1 MTITSD
7 EIAAALQEL
16 GRIEPAFAHALER
29 VGPPQPRVAL
39 RGQAGLLRIIIGQQV
54 SVASARAIFARFEA
68 LVGDLSDSERLLAIP
83 DESLR
88 AVGLSRQKIAHVRS
102 LAAHVASGA
111 LDVAA
116 LPRDDEAA
124 ITRLVAVKG
133 VGRWTAEIYLM
144 IAEARPD
151 VFPAGDLAV
160 RAGLALLLGL
170 ADRPGEAAA
179 RALAERWRPH
189 RSAATLM
196 AWHVY
201 SAPPL

>member
-7 EIAAALQEL
+7 EIAAALRAL
-16 GRIEPAFAHALER
+16 GRIEPAFARALER
-29 VGPPQPRVAL
+29 VGPPPPRQAL
-39 RGQAGLLRIIIGQQV
+39 RGQAGLLRIIVGQQV

-68 LVGDLSDSERLLAIP
+68 LVGDLSDPRRLLAVP
-83 DESLR
+83 EESLR

-111 LDVAA
+111 LDAEA
-116 LPRDDEAA
+116 LPGDDEAA
-124 ITRLVAVKG
+124 IARLVAIKG

-151 VFPAGDLAV
+151 IFPAGDLAV

-170 ADRPGEAAA
+170 AERPGEAAA
-179 RALAERWRPH
+179 RALAEGWRPH